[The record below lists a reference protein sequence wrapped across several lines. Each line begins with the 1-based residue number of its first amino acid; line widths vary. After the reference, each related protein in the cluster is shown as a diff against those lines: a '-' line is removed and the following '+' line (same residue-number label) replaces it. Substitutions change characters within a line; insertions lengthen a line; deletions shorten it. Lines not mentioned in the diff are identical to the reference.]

1 MKNNYFFSLILSLF
15 LSLVTFAQEGKNN
28 VKNSDSSE
36 IGIYPNP
43 ATQGKIFI
51 TSKNTFSKEIKIFD
65 TLGKVI
71 LETTIN
77 NNKELNISNI
87 QPGMYFIQIKESNVV
102 VTRKLIVK

>member
-51 TSKNTFSKEIKIFD
+51 TSKNTLSKEIKIFD

-71 LETTIN
+71 LETTIS
-77 NNKELNISNI
+77 NKELNISNI
-87 QPGMYFIQIKESNVV
+87 QPGMYFIQIKESSVV
-102 VTRKLIVK
+102 VTRKLIIK